1 MSPMQHELS
10 HEAEYQKGVKRL
22 YENGIQHVPRKYIL
36 PETDRPNE
44 RSSRAELNLK
54 LPEIDCAQLNG
65 PNRGRV
71 LASLSYA
78 CENYG
83 FFQLTNHGIPEEII
97 NNMSDMSKKFFELP
111 FADREKYMSLD
122 MRSPVRY
129 GTSFNQIKDEVF
141 CWRDFLKLVCDPQ
154 PDVLSHWPCAPIDLK
169 ESGVAYAKATKL
181 LFLSLAQA
189 ILESLGIR
197 NRDDDGMLKELENG
211 SQILVMNCYPPCPE
225 PELTVGMLPHS
236 DYGFLTLLLQD
247 EIRGLQIHHQDHWVT
262 VEPLPGSFV
271 VNVGDHLEIFSNGR
285 YKSVLHRV
293 LVNSYNYRISVASL
307 HSLSF
312 ASTVQPSSA
321 LINESN
327 PRRYRGTDFSGFLE
341 FVKSRDSTK
350 KNFIES
356 IKLS

>member
-1 MSPMQHELS
+1 MSPAQRVGS
-10 HEAEYQKGVKRL
+10 NEAEYQKGVKRL
-22 YENGIQHVPRKYIL
+22 YENGIQHVPGKYIL
-36 PETDRPNE
+36 PENDRPNE
-44 RSSRAELNLK
+44 KSRSPRLNLK

-65 PNRGRV
+65 PNRDRV
-71 LASLSYA
+71 LASLAYA

-97 NNMSDMSKKFFELP
+97 NNMSDVSKRFFELP
-111 FADREKYMSLD
+111 FADREKYMSSD

-129 GTSFNQIKDEVF
+129 GTSFNQINDEVF

-154 PDVLSHWPCAPIDLK
+154 PDVLSHWPCAPIDFK
-169 ESGVAYAKATKL
+169 EPGVAYAKATKL
-181 LFLSLAQA
+181 LFLSLVRA

-197 NRDDDGMLKELENG
+197 NRDDDGILEELENG
-211 SQILVMNCYPPCPE
+211 SQILVINCYPPCPE

-247 EIRGLQIHHQDHWVT
+247 EIRGLQIHHRDQWVT
-262 VEPLPGSFV
+262 VEPVPGSLV

-293 LVNSYNYRISVASL
+293 LVNSNSYRISLASL

-312 ASTVQPSSA
+312 NRKVQPSSI
-321 LINESN
+321 LISQSN
-327 PRRYRGTDFSGFLE
+327 PRRYEGTDFSSFLE
-341 FVKSRDSTK
+341 FVESSDGTK

-356 IKLS
+356 RKIQ